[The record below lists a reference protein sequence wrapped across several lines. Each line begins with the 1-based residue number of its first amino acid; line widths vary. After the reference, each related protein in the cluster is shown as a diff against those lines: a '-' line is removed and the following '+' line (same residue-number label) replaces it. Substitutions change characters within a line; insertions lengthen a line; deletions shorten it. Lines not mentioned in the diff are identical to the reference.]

1 MSPTSANTPVT
12 KSRLTKNRRKSGLK
26 PAPVSTGLMAGS
38 SKASIPVRSIAP
50 KASPMCAP
58 LAIPTKVDK
67 EITSS
72 PSYYRNYDMYTSSPF
87 HIPNSQ
93 APIPGKEV
101 YWDYD
106 TPESRKCREAFIK
119 EFEESDSPIAKNNDA
134 TPKLRM
140 VAKTRIESVTSME
153 ETKKGEQALQELL
166 DLCTEAQV
174 KDTSLD
180 NGDKDS
186 DEGKVCQ
193 LKFENLS
200 MEMEL
205 KEEVKNDTE
214 EDMFADEI
222 DLGDSFNLSTGEVVK
237 QNLENEIKIDDTK
250 LLDDAINSDDMMFD
264 DDDESFLLQATQAAD
279 LVLVEKKESVAASSK
294 TDRTVPPKALKRE
307 VAVTQPLKRE
317 PSMPKMKLGP
327 VVSHP
332 AIARVQA
339 EPDGFDSGDDS
350 FDDFLSQMEVPAE
363 VDDAPAS
370 PILKRKRKC
379 LELTA
384 PSTPTL
390 PLPDQSRQQ
399 PGTAAQNRQ
408 QLPNTGGQ
416 TKQLQTGVAQNTQL
430 HERVVQNRQLPV
442 KTAVQNRQPSVTT
455 AAQNKPEGGTLRK
468 YGSFDNQKQKKAF
481 PRVMSD
487 PNIGS
492 GTVSRVNNYST
503 SKVLSMARP
512 SSTVLQPVSLTT
524 NRPVTRS
531 TCTKEDIDKKKREAL
546 ARRQL
551 SQSQARK

>member
-101 YWDYD
+101 SWDFD
-106 TPESRKCREAFIK
+106 TPQSRKCREAFIK
-119 EFEESDSPIAKNNDA
+119 EFEESDSPIAKNKDA

-140 VAKTRIESVTSME
+140 VAKTRIESVTSKE
-153 ETKKGEQALQELL
+153 EARKGEQAMQELL
-166 DLCTEAQV
+166 DLCREAEV

-180 NGDKDS
+180 NGDKDC
-186 DEGKVCQ
+186 DERKVCQ

-200 MEMEL
+200 MEMES

-222 DLGDSFNLSTGEVVK
+222 DLGDTF
-237 QNLENEIKIDDTK
+237 NEIIIDDTK
-250 LLDDAINSDDMMFD
+250 LLDDAINSEDMMFD

-279 LVLVEKKESVAASSK
+279 LEMVEKKESVAVSSK
-294 TDRTVPPKALKRE
+294 TDRTVPPKAVKRE
-307 VAVTQPLKRE
+307 VAVTQAMKRE
-317 PSMPKMKLGP
+317 PWMPKMERL
-327 VVSHP
+327 VSHP

-408 QLPNTGGQ
+408 HLANSGAQ
-416 TKQLQTGVAQNTQL
+416 TKLLQTQL
-430 HERVVQNRQLPV
+430 HERVAQNRMLPV
-442 KTAVQNRQPSVTT
+442 KTAVQNRLPTAAQNKLPT
-455 AAQNKPEGGTLRK
+455 AAQNKPEGGSLRK
-468 YGSFDNQKQKKAF
+468 YGSFDGQEQKKVF

-492 GTVSRVNNYST
+492 GPVSRVNNYST
-503 SKVLSMARP
+503 SKVQSMARP
-512 SSTVLQPVSLTT
+512 ASTVLQPVSLTT